1 MKKMK
6 ERNTAR
12 ERKPRSGIP
21 FWRQPRFRYG
31 SLSTALLCLCLAA
44 LLAVC
49 LLCDRLEER
58 FGWRVDCSFNAI
70 TTQSEQTL
78 DVLAALEHPVHIYA
92 LFQRGQEDGPLLEL
106 LARYAAASPLVT
118 WEQTDLT
125 MNPGLIARFTT
136 DTGETPTTDSLIVYC
151 EDTGRWKLLSWS
163 EFASLSYNELTG
175 SYEFTGLN
183 YESKITSAIAY
194 VTRNEIPRVMI
205 LQGHNELDEDMTAL
219 LAELLVQ
226 NNYEVGYF
234 TLDSREANLTS
245 DDLLMI
251 LSPTRIDLSDD
262 EMTAIRAFIDGGG
275 SIFFTCDY
283 TDTVSRMPNYE
294 ALLRSYGFLP
304 QEGVV
309 VASTEESGSYYGN
322 NRLYLRPSMQ
332 LTEITADLVASNT
345 TGLILTGSRAFA
357 IPDESDS
364 SLTVEPVLLSGSQS
378 YLHDY
383 TASMASLER
392 QPDDPTGPF
401 ALALQ
406 AARVTSTGD
415 ISRAFVLGCS
425 TLLTSSDLYA
435 MTVSESFLIR
445 AVEYLLD
452 TEPVDLGIVSRLA
465 LRPQLSVDSAL
476 PGSFLLLLL
485 PVSVICAA
493 VVVLWP
499 RRNR

>member
-136 DTGETPTTDSLIVYC
+136 DTG
-151 EDTGRWKLLSWS
+151 
-163 EFASLSYNELTG
+163 
-175 SYEFTGLN
+175 
-183 YESKITSAIAY
+183 
-194 VTRNEIPRVMI
+194 
-205 LQGHNELDEDMTAL
+205 
-219 LAELLVQ
+219 
-226 NNYEVGYF
+226 
-234 TLDSREANLTS
+234 
-245 DDLLMI
+245 
-251 LSPTRIDLSDD
+251 
-262 EMTAIRAFIDGGG
+262 
-275 SIFFTCDY
+275 
-283 TDTVSRMPNYE
+283 
-294 ALLRSYGFLP
+294 
-304 QEGVV
+304 
-309 VASTEESGSYYGN
+309 
-322 NRLYLRPSMQ
+322 
-332 LTEITADLVASNT
+332 
-345 TGLILTGSRAFA
+345 
-357 IPDESDS
+357 
-364 SLTVEPVLLSGSQS
+364 
-378 YLHDY
+378 
-383 TASMASLER
+383 
-392 QPDDPTGPF
+392 
-401 ALALQ
+401 
-406 AARVTSTGD
+406 D